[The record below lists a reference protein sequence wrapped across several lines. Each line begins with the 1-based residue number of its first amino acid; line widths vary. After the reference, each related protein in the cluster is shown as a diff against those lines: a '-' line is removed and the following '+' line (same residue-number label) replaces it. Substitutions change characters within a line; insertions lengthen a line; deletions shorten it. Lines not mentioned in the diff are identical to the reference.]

1 MEDFKVVIPEDIEEQ
16 LNTSK
21 KKVKKVKKKI
31 IKRIKKEKKGLM
43 QAMEDLNKD

>member
-1 MEDFKVVIPEDIEEQ
+1 MEDFKVIIPEDIEEQ

-21 KKVKKVKKKI
+21 KKVKKKI

-43 QAMEDLNKD
+43 QAMDDLNKD

>member
-21 KKVKKVKKKI
+21 KKVKKKI

-43 QAMEDLNKD
+43 QAMDDLNKD